1 MRSPLSGHSPR
12 TPAALK
18 SHAKWQSSLAP
29 DRSAES
35 RGATDAA
42 RLALRG
48 GCAAS
53 PAGISYQYDW
63 RSLRKAAGTEW
74 GCLDGWVVQR
84 EDEKIDVLRR
94 SDAERIEQCVP
105 WQHRRIE
112 LEQPRPPKD
121 TRSNF
126 LGGSHIAVHNG
137 TARQQ
142 GSVRR
147 SSTAHR
153 RSAAAAERLVP
164 SRASARGP
172 PVASIHL
179 SLEAR
184 TLGLHSRV
192 QSPACQVVHLP
203 PIEAPPLYSRLVSRR
218 APLQA
223 LPRFGGQRPT

>member
-1 MRSPLSGHSPR
+1 M
-12 TPAALK
+12 AL
-18 SHAKWQSSLAP
+18 

-35 RGATDAA
+35 RGATDGA
-42 RLALRG
+42 RLVLRG
-48 GCAAS
+48 ECAAS

-63 RSLRKAAGTEW
+63 RSLRKAAVTEW
-74 GCLDGWVVQR
+74 GSLDGWVVQR

-105 WQHRRIE
+105 WQHRCIE

-121 TRSNF
+121 TISK
-126 LGGSHIAVHNG
+126 LSGGSHIAVHNG
-137 TARQQ
+137 TAHQQ

-153 RSAAAAERLVP
+153 RSTAAAERLVP
-164 SRASARGP
+164 SRAAARGP
-172 PVASIHL
+172 PVAPPACRST
-179 SLEAR
+179 SALEAR
-184 TLGLHSRV
+184 IPGLHSRV

-203 PIEAPPLYSRLVSRR
+203 PIEAPPLHSRLVSRR